1 MYKQDSSR
9 KQFSVLLN
17 YNKNQSTSE
26 ASDFTALYSKDI
38 MIPPMSKVA
47 LYSASLIRKP
57 IVLTSDQEF
66 DIELTSAFAQDA
78 GELLDQSYNPP
89 QPYYATV
96 TIPKGTYSKREF
108 LDTLQ
113 TQSQSAIDALML
125 NELAN
130 YFVPYIPVVNIGKE
144 DVFFSIAPNID
155 NSVYFEEF
163 PYSETDFGTYHVDLS
178 ASGVAFEHSAD
189 SATWNNFAF
198 CKNSIF
204 PFTRNHRENYDTNQ
218 NNTDW
223 FFNVDLV
230 GTEGLMVG
238 FLSQTFQK
246 TSWADDFEVESAE
259 IVGSAGTCPKVYLG
273 LYFNKSQNNSNA
285 VTCTLVIDSDL
296 STRTSSSQP
305 ILQIQSLFDINIT
318 DLTASGIFGFKFYYD
333 NTINNQDE
341 ENDVFYFKVYGKT
354 TNTSNYY
361 QMTDE
366 DVLFDSRTINLSLQR
381 AFVEESFKKVIDE
394 VYYPEGDIGGLVP
407 FISMINVSNAATNE
421 NGLVSL
427 NTMSLNENESSG
439 EPLVGISRFSIKNVD
454 DELSYVFGFKEQLYL
469 DPNAYP
475 NVASPDNG
483 VVSLY
488 SDSIGYNVEI
498 TNVGIK
504 TQNNTIN
511 TNPGNDRPCVYR
523 LQNEESDLSDFNQ
536 TFRRL
541 THYSPQIKFVDLD
554 NREPLHINNL
564 NIKIRRDVTNQVA
577 TEIEDTKLELLFC

>member
-1 MYKQDSSR
+1 MSQQER

-17 YNKNQSTSE
+17 YNKNQSGSD
-26 ASDFTALYSKDI
+26 ASDFTALYSKDLV
-38 MIPPMSKVA
+38 IPPMSKVA

-57 IVLTSDQEF
+57 IVLTTDQEF
-66 DIELTSAFAQDA
+66 DIELTSALAQND
-78 GELLDQSYNPP
+78 GELLDPDYNPP

-113 TQSQSAIDALML
+113 SQSQSAIDALML

-130 YFVPYIPVVNIGKE
+130 YFIPYVPVVTIGKE
-144 DVFFSIAPNID
+144 DIFFSIAPNID
-155 NSVYFEEF
+155 NSTYFETF
-163 PYSETDFGTYHVDLS
+163 PYSETDYGTNHVDLS
-178 ASGVAFEHSAD
+178 ASGVAFEHSVDAN
-189 SATWNNFAF
+189 TWNNFAF

-204 PFTRNHRENYDTNQ
+204 PFTRNHREDYDTNQ

-230 GTEGLMVG
+230 GTEQLMVG
-238 FLSQTFQK
+238 FLSQAIQK
-246 TSWADDFEVESAE
+246 TSWADDFDVETAEVIGSS
-259 IVGSAGTCPKVYLG
+259 VGLIPRAYLG
-273 LYFNKSQNNSNA
+273 LVFNKSQNNSNA
-285 VTCTLVIDSDL
+285 VTCTLVIDSNL
-296 STRTSSSQP
+296 STRTTSAQP
-305 ILQIQSLFDINIT
+305 IVEMLSLFDINIT
-318 DLTASGIFGFKFYYD
+318 DLTASGIFGFKFYYE

-361 QMTDE
+361 QVTAE

-381 AFVEESFKKVIDE
+381 SFVEESFKKLVDPI
-394 VYYPEGDIGGLVP
+394 YYPAGEIGGLVP
-407 FISMINVSNAATNE
+407 FVAMNNVSTAATNE
-421 NGLVSL
+421 NGLVSV
-427 NTMSLNENESSG
+427 NTMSLNENEDSG
-439 EPLVGISRFSIKNVD
+439 EPLVGISRFSIKNVT
-454 DELSYVFGFKEQLYL
+454 DELSYIFGFKEQLYL
-469 DPNAYP
+469 DPNAFP
-475 NVASPDNG
+475 NVATPDNG

-523 LQNEESDLSDFNQ
+523 IQNEESDLSDFNQ
-536 TFRRL
+536 TFRRI

-577 TEIEDTKLELLFC
+577 TEIQDTKLELLFC